1 MSLDDEQA
9 TSTRRPVA
17 EMEEIV
23 AYERVVKF
31 IVKL

>member
-1 MSLDDEQA
+1 MSVDDEQA
-9 TSTRRPVA
+9 ASMRRPVA